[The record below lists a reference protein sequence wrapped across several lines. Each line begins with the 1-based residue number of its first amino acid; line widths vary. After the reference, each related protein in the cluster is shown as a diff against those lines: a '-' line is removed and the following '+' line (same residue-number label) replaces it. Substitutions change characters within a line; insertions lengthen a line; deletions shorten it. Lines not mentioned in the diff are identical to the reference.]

1 MGLDERIFGA
11 LFAALRRVRAAP
23 VDPARSAR
31 AVRLAD
37 HHPRLEALA
46 AACFG
51 ERVTLVATGDD
62 GGWAPPSL
70 FVPAQMDDGDTV
82 DDNLDLWRYRIAWSS
97 MAARGGWFAPGDD
110 VPTRRTATL
119 LAVPAVS
126 RALHAEMP
134 GCAEILA
141 RLGPQL
147 LVRRPAPRGPLA
159 AMEVWTRALLGG
171 EVHPFMDI
179 KVDDPV
185 ALGPAL
191 DEALRRGGA
200 GRGSSAAVCALWGA
214 LLPRRAQPVM
224 EETAAGAEA
233 LPQGAERRGR
243 ARDHVRE
250 VRWQDDARDENPLTH
265 AFEKVE
271 TLEEYRGGR
280 KHADGDDELAA
291 HAEALDE
298 LDLREVI
305 RTHERSGSLLRVDGM
320 FEGAAGEL
328 CDDGPPG
335 AAALPYDEWEES
347 RRRYRRGWCSVFV
360 REGAQADAAETAT
373 RVRAVLREHAGQ
385 HRRLRAAAEQVVK
398 ASAWRNGQLDGPEV
412 DLDAAVDRVAALRA
426 GETPPSRLYAAR
438 RRRVPDLAALLL
450 LDGSLSTDGW
460 VQGRRVL
467 DVTRDAVILLGD
479 AMDGVTRA
487 LGVAAFSSNTRQ
499 DCRFTVLK
507 GFDEPWEKGQ
517 RRVVA
522 LRPAGYTR
530 IGPALRHATMLLG
543 RCEARRKLLL
553 LLSDGRPT
561 DFDRYE
567 GRYGVADVRRA
578 TQEAHDLGV
587 HTFALAVE
595 REASAHLAAMFGVG
609 HHRVLHGPEGVAEAM
624 ADVLLRGLR

>member
-1 MGLDERIFGA
+1 MSLDERIFGA
-11 LFAALRRVRAAP
+11 LFAALRRVRGTP
-23 VDPARSAR
+23 NDPARSAR

-37 HHPRLEALA
+37 HQARLDALA

-51 ERVTLVATGDD
+51 ERASLVATDDD

-82 DDNLDLWRYRIAWSS
+82 DDNLDVWRYRIAWSAV
-97 MAARGGWFAPGDD
+97 AARGGWFAPGDD
-110 VPTRRTATL
+110 PLVRRCATL
-119 LAVPAVS
+119 LAAPAVT
-126 RALHAEMP
+126 RALHTEMP
-134 GCAEILA
+134 GCAEIFARISPQILA
-141 RLGPQL
+141 R
-147 LVRRPAPRGPLA
+147 RPGSRGALPHL
-159 AMEVWTRALLGG
+159 EVWTRALLS
-171 EVHPFMDI
+171 EPAKHFMDV
-179 KVDDPV
+179 KVDDPI
-185 ALGPAL
+185 ALGAAVNDAL
-191 DEALRRGGA
+191 SHEGI
-200 GRGSSAAVCALWGA
+200 GRGATGVVCPLWGA
-214 LLPRRAQPVM
+214 LLPRRERPSTV
-224 EETAAGAEA
+224 ETAAGAEA

-291 HAEALDE
+291 HTEALDD

-305 RTHERSGSLLRVDGM
+305 RTHERAGSLLRVDGM

-328 CDDGPPG
+328 RDDGPPG
-335 AAALPYDEWEES
+335 AAALPYDEWEAS
-347 RRRYRRGWCSVFV
+347 VRRYRRGWCSVFV
-360 REGAQADAAETAT
+360 REGEMADATETAT
-373 RVRAVLREHAGQ
+373 RVRAVLREHASQ
-385 HRRLRAAAEQVVK
+385 HRRLRAAAEHIVK

-450 LDGSLSTDGW
+450 LDGSLSSDGW
-460 VQGRRVL
+460 VKGRRVL

-479 AMDGVTRA
+479 AMDGVARS
-487 LGVAAFSSNTRQ
+487 LGVAAFSSNTRR

-507 GFDEPWEKGQ
+507 GFHEPWEQGQ

-530 IGPALRHATMLLG
+530 IGPALRHATTLLG

-578 TQEAHDLGV
+578 TQEAHDRGV

-609 HHRVLHGPEGVAEAM
+609 HHRVLHGPEGVADAM